1 MEIKLL
7 GTLAAHLGGTAW
19 TPSAAKH
26 RQVLALLALRAGH
39 TVPMW
44 ELIDELW
51 GDSPPRSAQATLQT
65 YMMQLRRAITAAGV
79 KSGTECRVKEILA
92 TTHGGYVLNIG
103 SGYVD
108 ALEHE
113 SLAAA
118 GLAAARR
125 GDHPRAS
132 ELLNQAI
139 SLWRGNALSDVAQG
153 PPLRVETLRL
163 EESCLSVLETCV
175 AVDLA
180 SGHTAEVLSRLTELT
195 ARYPMHERFHLQLM
209 VTQYQVGRIWQA
221 LETYRRLH
229 TRLVTELGLE
239 PSEAVRDAH
248 QRMLRRD
255 PTLTLDVAGNGGA
268 VVRGESPFGQLRSA

>member
-7 GTLAAHLGGTAW
+7 GTLAAHLEGTAW

-44 ELIDELW
+44 ELIEELW
-51 GDSPPRSAQATLQT
+51 GDKPPRSAQATLQT
-65 YMMQLRRAITAAGV
+65 YMMQLRRAISGAAVRG
-79 KSGTECRVKEILA
+79 GAECRVKEMLA
-92 TTHGGYVLNIG
+92 TSHGGYVLNVAPER
-103 SGYVD
+103 VD
-108 ALEHE
+108 ALRHE
-113 SLAAA
+113 VLAAT

-132 ELLNQAI
+132 ELLNEAI
-139 SLWRGNALSDVAQG
+139 VLWRGNVLSDVAQG
-153 PPLRVETLRL
+153 PLLMVEALRL
-163 EESCLSVLETCV
+163 NESCLSVLETCV

-180 SGHTAEVLSRLTELT
+180 SGHTVEALSKLTELT

-209 VTQYQVGRIWQA
+209 ITQYQVGRIWQA

-229 TRLVTELGLE
+229 ARLVSELGLE
-239 PSEAVRDAH
+239 PSEALRDAH

-255 PTLTLDVAGNGGA
+255 PTLTLDLAGIGGSA
-268 VVRGESPFGQLRSA
+268 GYGKSSFGHLRSA

>member
-1 MEIKLL
+1 MDVKLL
-7 GTLAAHLGGTAW
+7 GTLAARLGGTAW

-44 ELIDELW
+44 ELVDELW

-65 YMMQLRRAITAAGV
+65 YMMQLRRAITAASV

-103 SGYVD
+103 PGFVD

-118 GLAAARR
+118 GLTAARR
-125 GDHPRAS
+125 GEHTRAS
-132 ELLNQAI
+132 ELLNQAV
-139 SLWRGNALSDVAQG
+139 SLWRGDALSDVVQG
-153 PPLRVETLRL
+153 PPLKVEALRL
-163 EESCLSVLETCV
+163 EELRLSVLETCV

-180 SGHTAEVLSRLTELT
+180 SGPTAEILGRLTELT

-229 TRLVTELGLE
+229 TRLVSELGLE

-255 PTLTLDVAGNGGA
+255 PTLTLDVNGGA
-268 VVRGESPFGQLRSA
+268 VVR